1 MDEAQIWGLYK
12 EPSLLGPLRGG
23 FTNRASVPPPIMA
36 TQLASRVLHYSC
48 TLVAS
53 LYIVICFLFNQTPVK
68 KRKARSKRRSRPR
81 VLLTALVV
89 FTYVSQTVLKIATD
103 YLDRSQPF
111 LVHMTS
117 QAVVWTAL
125 WVRQKPSKYEVAGA
139 SLVTAGFEV
148 PLLALSLGSKP
159 RQWVPITQIT
169 ISAVRLALLVFVTT
183 AILFETRQRK
193 RKTSEETRPFLNGNQ
208 TRYGAVNGNE
218 SDNSSVDS
226 KSESDSDTD
235 QKKNDAAARRKRL
248 LNEMQS
254 LGGWWDYLKGFSE
267 KIFLPYLVPRNNLKV
282 QLCIAVSI
290 FCLVC
295 HRALN
300 ILIPQQLADVTD
312 SIFAHKAPYASLGKW
327 ALLQLISGGA
337 GLGLIETL
345 VKIPIRQ
352 FSYRQITT
360 AAFSHVMNLSMD
372 FHIENDSAE
381 VMKSIDQG
389 GALNNLLEVA
399 ILDIVPTVAD
409 LAIACVVFYLKFN
422 VYASLL
428 VVIVS
433 IAYVAAEV
441 LTSNWNVDA
450 RRELSQAQRTETRI
464 MHQAVQN
471 WQTVTYF
478 NQFSYERSRFGEAVD
493 LRLKASARFGQRR
506 AVGKSLL
513 DLLKPVC
520 FVALASLIIHEIS
533 TGRSSTGDFV
543 FFIQYWSS
551 LISPLAYLSAQ
562 YRWLVSDLVDAER
575 LVFLFQSK
583 PSVNDKEYAMP
594 LKPGDGRVSFH
605 HVDFA
610 YDSRLKTLKDVDI
623 SIEPGTTVA
632 LVGMTGSG
640 KTTILRLLLRLY
652 DVTSGHIE
660 IDGQDI
666 RDITLSSLRQTIGV
680 VPQDPVLFNASII
693 ENLRYARPSATD
705 EEIHEACRSA
715 AIHDKILTFVDG
727 YDTTVGEQGVK
738 LSGGELQRMAIARV
752 FLKKSPI
759 LLLDEATSAVD
770 SNTESDIQVALDR
783 LRAKRTTFVIAHRLS
798 TISGADRILV
808 VHEGEVVESGS
819 HQELLKK
826 EGGRY
831 QNLWQNQFGGM
842 NNGKPAL

>member
-1 MDEAQIWGLYK
+1 M
-12 EPSLLGPLRGG
+12 
-23 FTNRASVPPPIMA
+23 T
-36 TQLASRVLHYSC
+36 TQLASRALHNSC
-48 TLVAS
+48 TLISS
-53 LYIVICFLFNQTPVK
+53 LYIVICILFNPVK
-68 KRKARSKRRSRPR
+68 QRKSRKRRRGPR
-81 VLLTALVV
+81 VILTTLVI
-89 FTYVSQTVLKIATD
+89 FTYVSQTVLKFITD
-103 YLDRSQPF
+103 DLDSSQPF

-125 WVRQKPSKYEVAGA
+125 WLRQNPSKYEVAGV

-148 PLLALSLGSKP
+148 PLLALSLYRKP

-169 ISAVRLALLVFVTT
+169 FSAVRLALLIFVTA
-183 AILFETRQRK
+183 AILSETRQRK
-193 RKTSEETRPFLNGNQ
+193 KKTSEESRPFLNGNH
-208 TRYGAVNGNE
+208 TGYGAANGNE

-235 QKKNDAAARRKRL
+235 KNKNDAATRRKRL
-248 LNEMQS
+248 RNGKLQS
-254 LGGWWDYLKGFSE
+254 LGGWWDYLKGFS
-267 KIFLPYLVPRNNLKV
+267 IFLPYLIPRKNRKV
-282 QLCIAVSI
+282 QLCIATSI

-312 SIFAHKAPYASLGKW
+312 SIFANKTPYASLGKW
-327 ALLQLISGGA
+327 ALLQLIRGGA
-337 GLGLIETL
+337 GLGLIEAL

-352 FSYRQITT
+352 FSYRQITN

-399 ILDIVPTVAD
+399 ILDIIPTVAD

-422 VYASLL
+422 AYASLL

-441 LTSNWNVDA
+441 FTSNWNMDA
-450 RRELSQAQRTETRI
+450 RREVTQTQRNETRI
-464 MHQAVQN
+464 MHQAVQG

-493 LRLKASARFGQRR
+493 LCLKASARFGQRR
-506 AVGKSLL
+506 AIGKSLL
-513 DLLKPVC
+513 DLLKPIC
-520 FVALASLIIHEIS
+520 FVGLSSLIVHEIS
-533 TGRSSTGDFV
+533 VGRSSTGDFV

-575 LVFLFQSK
+575 LLFLFQSK
-583 PSVNDKEYAMP
+583 PSVNDRENAMP
-594 LKPGDGRVSFH
+594 LKSGDGHVSFH

-610 YDSRLKTLKDVDI
+610 YDTRLKTLKDVDI

-652 DVTSGHIE
+652 DVTSGQIK

-666 RDITLSSLRQTIGV
+666 RDVTLSSLRQTIGV

-693 ENLRYARPSATD
+693 ENLRYARPSASD
-705 EEIHEACRSA
+705 EEVHAACRAA
-715 AIHDKILTFVDG
+715 AIHEKILTFVDG
-727 YDTTVGEQGVK
+727 YNTTVGEQGVK
-738 LSGGELQRMAIARV
+738 LSGGELQRIAIARV

-783 LRAKRTTFVIAHRLS
+783 LRTKRTTFVIAHRLS
-798 TISGADRILV
+798 TISSADRILV
-808 VHEGEVVESGS
+808 VHEGQIVESGS
-819 HQELLKK
+819 HHELLKK

-831 QNLWQNQFGGM
+831 QNLWQNQFGGI
-842 NNGKPAL
+842 NGGKPAL

>member
-1 MDEAQIWGLYK
+1 M
-12 EPSLLGPLRGG
+12 S
-23 FTNRASVPPPIMA
+23 
-36 TQLASRVLHYSC
+36 TQLASRALHYSC
-48 TLVAS
+48 TLIAS
-53 LYIVICFLFNQTPVK
+53 LYIVICILFNRAPVK
-68 KRKARSKRRSRPR
+68 KRKTRSKSRSRPR
-81 VLLTALVV
+81 VILSVLVV
-89 FTYVSQTVLKIATD
+89 FTYVSQTGLKIATD
-103 YLDRSQPF
+103 DLDSSQPF
-111 LVHMTS
+111 LVHVTS
-117 QAVVWTAL
+117 QAVVWVAL
-125 WVRQKPSKYEVAGA
+125 WLRQNPSNYEVAGT

-148 PLLALSLGSKP
+148 PLLALSLCPKP

-169 ISAVRLALLVFVTT
+169 ISAVRLALLVFVAT

-193 RKTSEETRPFLNGNQ
+193 KKTSEESRPFLNGNH
-208 TRYGAVNGNE
+208 TRYGAANGND

-226 KSESDSDTD
+226 KSESESDTA
-235 QKKNDAAARRKRL
+235 KNKNDAATRRKRL
-248 LNEMQS
+248 RNEKLQS
-254 LGGWWDYLKGFSE
+254 IGGWWDYLKGFS
-267 KIFLPYLVPRNNLKV
+267 IFLPYLVPRNNRKV
-282 QLCIAVSI
+282 QLCIATSI

-312 SIFAHKAPYASLGKW
+312 SIFANKAPYASLGKW
-327 ALLQLISGGA
+327 ALLQLIRGGA
-337 GLGLIETL
+337 GLGLIESF

-352 FSYRQITT
+352 FSYRQITN

-399 ILDIVPTVAD
+399 ILDIIPTVAD

-441 LTSNWNVDA
+441 FTSNWNMDA
-450 RRELSQAQRTETRI
+450 RREVTQTQRNETRI
-464 MHQAVQN
+464 MHQAVQG

-493 LRLKASARFGQRR
+493 LCLKASARFGRRR
-506 AVGKSLL
+506 AIGKSLL
-513 DLLKPVC
+513 DLLKPIC
-520 FVALASLIIHEIS
+520 FVGLSSLIVHEIS
-533 TGRSSTGDFV
+533 VGRSSTGDFV

-551 LISPLAYLSAQ
+551 LISPLAYLSAH

-575 LVFLFQSK
+575 LLFLFQSK
-583 PSVNDKEYAMP
+583 PSVNDREWAMP

-610 YDSRLKTLKDVDI
+610 YDSRLKTLKDVDM

-652 DVTSGHIE
+652 DVTSGQIE

-693 ENLRYARPSATD
+693 ENLRYARPSASD
-705 EEIHEACRSA
+705 EEVHEACRAA
-715 AIHDKILTFVDG
+715 AIHEKILTFVDG
-727 YDTTVGEQGVK
+727 YNTTVGEQGVK
-738 LSGGELQRMAIARV
+738 LSGGELQRIAIARV

-798 TISGADRILV
+798 TISSADRILV
-808 VHEGEVVESGS
+808 VHEGQVVESGS
-819 HQELLKK
+819 HQELLRK

-831 QNLWQNQFGGM
+831 QNLWQNQFGGIQD
-842 NNGKPAL
+842 GKPAL

>member
-1 MDEAQIWGLYK
+1 MTT
-12 EPSLLGPLRGG
+12 LLISW
-23 FTNRASVPPPIMA
+23 T
-36 TQLASRVLHYSC
+36 LHYSC
-48 TLVAS
+48 TLIAS
-53 LYIVICFLFNQTPVK
+53 LYLVVCIIFNRAPVK
-68 KRKARSKRRSRPR
+68 KRKTRSRRSSRPR
-81 VLLTALVV
+81 VILTALIV
-89 FTYVSQTVLKIATD
+89 FTYVSQTVLKITTD
-103 YLDRSQPF
+103 DLDRSQPF

-117 QAVVWTAL
+117 QAVVWTAVWL
-125 WVRQKPSKYEVAGA
+125 RQHPSTSEVAGA

-148 PLLALSLGSKP
+148 PLLALSLCLNP
-159 RQWVPITQIT
+159 RQWVPITQTT
-169 ISAVRLALLVFVTT
+169 ISAARLALLVFVTT
-183 AILFETRQRK
+183 AILWETRQRK
-193 RKTSEETRPFLNGNQ
+193 KISEESRPFLNGNP
-208 TRYGAVNGNE
+208 TRYGAAYGND
-218 SDNSSVDS
+218 SDNSSIDS
-226 KSESDSDTD
+226 RGESDSDTV
-235 QKKNDAAARRKRL
+235 QNKTDAATRRKRL
-248 LNEMQS
+248 RNEKLQS
-254 LGGWWDYLKGFSE
+254 IGGWWDYLKGFS
-267 KIFLPYLVPRNNLKV
+267 IFLPYLVPRNHLKV
-282 QLCIAVSI
+282 QLCIATSI

-312 SIFAHKAPYASLGKW
+312 SIFANKPPYASLGIW
-327 ALLQLISGGA
+327 ALLQLIRGGA
-337 GLGLIETL
+337 GFGLIESL

-352 FSYRQITT
+352 FSYRQITN

-399 ILDIVPTVAD
+399 ILEIVPTVAD
-409 LAIACVVFYLKFN
+409 LVIACVVFYLKFN

-441 LTSNWNVDA
+441 LTSNWNMDA
-450 RRELSQAQRTETRI
+450 RREVTQTQRNETRI
-464 MHQAVQN
+464 MHQAVQG

-478 NQFSYERSRFGEAVD
+478 NQFSHERSRFGEAVE
-493 LRLKASARFGQRR
+493 LGLKASARFGRRR
-506 AVGKSLL
+506 AIGKSLL
-513 DLLKPVC
+513 DLLKPIC
-520 FVALASLIIHEIS
+520 FVGLSSLIVHEIS
-533 TGRSSTGDFV
+533 VGRASTGDFV

-575 LVFLFQSK
+575 LLFLFQSK
-583 PSVNDKEYAMP
+583 PSVTDQEYAMP
-594 LKPGDGRVSFH
+594 LKPGNGRVSFH

-610 YDSRLKTLKDVDI
+610 YDSRLQTLTDVDV

-652 DVTSGHIE
+652 DVTSGYIE

-666 RDITLSSLRQTIGV
+666 RDITLSSLRQTLGV
-680 VPQDPVLFNASII
+680 VPQDPVLFNASIM
-693 ENLRYARPSATD
+693 ENLRYARPSASD
-705 EEIHEACRSA
+705 EEVHAACRAA
-715 AIHDKILTFVDG
+715 AIHEKILTFVDG
-727 YDTTVGEQGVK
+727 YNTTVGEQGVK
-738 LSGGELQRMAIARV
+738 LSGGELQRIAIARV

-798 TISGADRILV
+798 TISSADRILV
-808 VHEGEVVESGS
+808 VHEGRVVESGS
-819 HQELLKK
+819 HQELLQQ
-826 EGGRY
+826 GGRY
-831 QNLWQNQFGGM
+831 QNLWQNQFGDIKS
-842 NNGKPAL
+842 GKPAP

>member
-1 MDEAQIWGLYK
+1 M
-12 EPSLLGPLRGG
+12 
-23 FTNRASVPPPIMA
+23 T
-36 TQLASRVLHYSC
+36 TQLASRALHYGC
-48 TLVAS
+48 TLLSS
-53 LYIVICFLFNQTPVK
+53 LYIVICVLFNPVK
-68 KRKARSKRRSRPR
+68 KRKTRKHRRRPR
-81 VLLTALVV
+81 VILTALII
-89 FTYVSQTVLKIATD
+89 FTYVNQTVLKIATD
-103 YLDRSQPF
+103 DLDSSQPF

-125 WVRQKPSKYEVAGA
+125 WLRQNPSKHEVAGA

-148 PLLALSLGSKP
+148 PLLALSLCRKP
-159 RQWVPITQIT
+159 RQWVPVTQVT
-169 ISAVRLALLVFVTT
+169 FSAVRLALLVFVTA
-183 AILFETRQRK
+183 AILSETRQRK
-193 RKTSEETRPFLNGNQ
+193 KKTSEESRPFLNGNQ
-208 TRYGAVNGNE
+208 TRYGAANGND

-226 KSESDSDTD
+226 KSESESDTD
-235 QKKNDAAARRKRL
+235 KNKNDAATRRKRL
-248 LNEMQS
+248 RNEKLQS
-254 LGGWWDYLKGFSE
+254 FGGWWDYLKGFS
-267 KIFLPYLVPRNNLKV
+267 IFLPYLVPRKNRKV
-282 QLCIAVSI
+282 QLCIATSI

-312 SIFAHKAPYASLGKW
+312 SIFANKTPYASLGKW
-327 ALLQLISGGA
+327 ALLQLIRGGA
-337 GLGLIETL
+337 GLGLIEAL

-352 FSYRQITT
+352 FSYRQITN

-399 ILDIVPTVAD
+399 ILEIVPTVAD
-409 LAIACVVFYLKFN
+409 LAIACIVFYLKFN
-422 VYASLL
+422 IYASLL

-433 IAYVAAEV
+433 IAYVSAEV
-441 LTSNWNVDA
+441 FTSNWNMDA
-450 RRELSQAQRTETRI
+450 RREVTQTQRNETRI
-464 MHQAVQN
+464 MHQAVQG

-493 LRLKASARFGQRR
+493 LCLKASAHFGRRR
-506 AVGKSLL
+506 AIGKSLL
-513 DLLKPVC
+513 DLLKPIC
-520 FVALASLIIHEIS
+520 FVGLSSLIVHEIS
-533 TGRSSTGDFV
+533 VGRSSTGDFV

-575 LVFLFQSK
+575 LLFLFQSK
-583 PSVNDKEYAMP
+583 PSVNDKENAMP
-594 LKPGDGRVSFH
+594 LKSGDGRVSFH

-652 DVTSGHIE
+652 DVSSGQIK

-693 ENLRYARPSATD
+693 ENLRYARPSASD
-705 EEIHEACRSA
+705 EEVHEACRAA
-715 AIHDKILTFVDG
+715 AIHEKVLTFVDG
-727 YDTTVGEQGVK
+727 YNTTVGEQGVK
-738 LSGGELQRMAIARV
+738 LSGGELQRIAIARV

-798 TISGADRILV
+798 TICSADRILV
-808 VHEGEVVESGS
+808 VHEGQIVESGS
-819 HQELLKK
+819 HHELLKK

-831 QNLWQNQFGGM
+831 QNLWQNQFGGIKG
-842 NNGKPAL
+842 GKPAL

>member
-1 MDEAQIWGLYK
+1 M
-12 EPSLLGPLRGG
+12 
-23 FTNRASVPPPIMA
+23 T
-36 TQLASRVLHYSC
+36 TQLVSRALHYSC
-48 TLVAS
+48 TLIAS
-53 LYIVICFLFNQTPVK
+53 LYIVICILFNRAPVK
-68 KRKARSKRRSRPR
+68 KRKSRKRCNRPR
-81 VLLTALVV
+81 VVLTALII

-103 YLDRSQPF
+103 DLDLSQPF

-125 WVRQKPSKYEVAGA
+125 WLRQNPSNYEVAGT

-148 PLLALSLGSKP
+148 PLLALSLCPKP
-159 RQWVPITQIT
+159 SQWVPITQIT
-169 ISAVRLALLVFVTT
+169 ISTVRLALLVFVTS

-193 RKTSEETRPFLNGNQ
+193 KKPSEESRPFLNGNH
-208 TRYGAVNGNE
+208 TRYGAANGNDSE
-218 SDNSSVDS
+218 NSSEDS
-226 KSESDSDTD
+226 KSESDSDTG
-235 QKKNDAAARRKRL
+235 KTKNDAATRRKRL
-248 LNEMQS
+248 RNEKLQS
-254 LGGWWDYLKGFSE
+254 IGGWWDYLKGFS
-267 KIFLPYLVPRNNLKV
+267 IFLPYLIPRKNPKV
-282 QLCIAVSI
+282 QLCIATSI

-312 SIFAHKAPYASLGKW
+312 SIFANKTPYASLGKW
-327 ALLQLISGGA
+327 ALLQLIRGGA
-337 GLGLIETL
+337 GLGLIESL

-352 FSYRQITT
+352 FSYRQITN
-360 AAFSHVMNLSMD
+360 AAFGHVMNLSMD

-422 VYASLL
+422 VYASLSGGGK
-428 VVIVS
+428 VF
-433 IAYVAAEV
+433 
-441 LTSNWNVDA
+441 TSNWNMDA
-450 RRELSQAQRTETRI
+450 RREVTQTQRNETRI
-464 MHQAVQN
+464 MHQAVQG

-493 LRLKASARFGQRR
+493 LCLQASARFGRRR
-506 AVGKSLL
+506 AIGKSLL
-513 DLLKPVC
+513 DLLKPIC
-520 FVALASLIIHEIS
+520 FVGLSSLIVHEIS
-533 TGRSSTGDFV
+533 VGRSSTGDFV

-575 LVFLFQSK
+575 LLFLFQSK
-583 PSVNDKEYAMP
+583 PSVNEKENAMP
-594 LKPGDGRVSFH
+594 LKSGNGRVSFN

-623 SIEPGTTVA
+623 TIEPGTTVA

-652 DVTSGHIE
+652 DVTSGQIE

-693 ENLRYARPSATD
+693 ENLRYARPFATD
-705 EEIHEACRSA
+705 EEVHEACRAA
-715 AIHDKILTFVDG
+715 AIHEKILTFVDG
-727 YDTTVGEQGVK
+727 YNTTVGEQGVK
-738 LSGGELQRMAIARV
+738 LSGGELQRIAIARV

-798 TISGADRILV
+798 TISSADRILV
-808 VHEGEVVESGS
+808 VHEGQIVESGS
-819 HQELLKK
+819 HQELMKK

-831 QNLWQNQFGGM
+831 RNLWQNQFGGVKC
-842 NNGKPAL
+842 GKPAL